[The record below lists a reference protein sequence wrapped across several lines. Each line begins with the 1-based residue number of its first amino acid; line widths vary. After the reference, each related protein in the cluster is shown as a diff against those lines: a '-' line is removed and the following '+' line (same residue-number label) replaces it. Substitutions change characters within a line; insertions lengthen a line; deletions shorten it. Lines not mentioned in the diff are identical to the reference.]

1 MAKEIPEPSKE
12 QFAAW
17 RRDARRSQA
26 RRNAL
31 DLAIS
36 KRLAAE
42 AELRKESE
50 SAVQEQWPY
59 DVDHLEQ
66 VLWPSL
72 RNYSENV
79 FDAIAEAKLNSLGFK
94 FLTRRYVHWLRCT
107 CTPAVVDDVSNG
119 VRLYDTAKH
128 IFDALGDA
136 RWPVGIDSTRRAS
149 ARLMT
154 ELLGGPH
161 VESLQKRVETVLT
174 ARITYWESKAIE
186 KFSALELV
194 QQDEKGAKVSD
205 HADQQVN
212 APGAMAA
219 HTSRRELVDAF
230 LARCNQAST
239 VRIVRADIWRSVGHR
254 HARQFQYWQAGNDR
268 PAGTTRGATKQD
280 DRNFHRILTMRPEEF
295 VAQLRKP
302 GTDPVKS

>member
-1 MAKEIPEPSKE
+1 MGMENEIPEPSKE
-12 QFAAW
+12 QIAAW

-36 KRLAAE
+36 PQLAAE

-50 SAVQEQWPY
+50 NAVQQQWPQ

-72 RNYSENV
+72 RNYSEKV
-79 FDAIAEAKLNSLGFK
+79 FDSIAEAKLNSLGSK
-94 FLTRRYVHWLRCT
+94 FLTRRYSHWLRCT
-107 CTPAVVDDVSNG
+107 CAPAVVDDVSSG
-119 VRLYDTAKH
+119 VRLWETAKH
-128 IFDALGDA
+128 IFDAIGDA
-136 RWPVGIDSTRRAS
+136 RWPIGIDHTRRAL

-161 VESLQKRVETVLT
+161 AESVQKRVDAVLK
-174 ARITYWESKAIE
+174 ARIGYWESKAIE
-186 KFSALELV
+186 KQSAISV
-194 QQDEKGAKVSD
+194 QQVEKDAKASN
-205 HADQQVN
+205 HNPEVN
-212 APGAMAA
+212 APGAMVADV
-219 HTSRRELVDAF
+219 SRRELVNAF
-230 LARCNQAST
+230 LARCNQVST

-254 HARQFQYWQAGNDR
+254 HARQFEHWQAGNDR

-280 DRNFHRILTMRPEEF
+280 NHNFLRILAMRPEEF
-295 VAQLRKP
+295 VAQLGKS
-302 GTDPVKS
+302 GTTPAKS